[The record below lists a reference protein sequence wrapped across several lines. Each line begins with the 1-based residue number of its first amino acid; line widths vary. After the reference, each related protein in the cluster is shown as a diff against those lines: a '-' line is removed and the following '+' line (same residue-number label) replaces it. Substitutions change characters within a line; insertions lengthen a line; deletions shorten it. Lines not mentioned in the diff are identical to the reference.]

1 MRRSA
6 MTPDASPH
14 RGTDALFRVAIG
26 LALAASAGMTLWGVG
41 TRSASLASELGHNAA
56 LETPMTLED
65 RVAVLTAELAQVRAD
80 TAKLREGQSDTS
92 VELSQIR
99 ASLANAEIGLD
110 ALRAITDRNE
120 ARQSETAAQI
130 ASNLAKL
137 KDETLHLRLALD
149 ETTTDFGSL
158 RAGVA
163 NSEIGVDSLRATTRE
178 IRQRIQRIE
187 AARDATSSIAK
198 SHKHRVHR
206 TWVAQR

>member
-6 MTPDASPH
+6 LTSDTSPH

-26 LALAASAGMTLWGVG
+26 LALAASAGMRLWGVG
-41 TRSASLASELGHNAA
+41 TLSTSLASELGHNAA

-65 RVAVLTAELAQVRAD
+65 RVVVLTAELAQIRAE

-110 ALRAITDRNE
+110 ALRNTTDRNE
-120 ARQSETAAQI
+120 ARQSDTTAQI
-130 ASNLAKL
+130 ASNLARL

-163 NSEIGVDSLRATTRE
+163 
-178 IRQRIQRIE
+178 
-187 AARDATSSIAK
+187 
-198 SHKHRVHR
+198 
-206 TWVAQR
+206 